1 MIELKNVARSYKSGH
16 TEEWVLRR
24 IGLTIREE
32 DFVTIM
38 GPSGAGKSSLLDIL
52 ALLDDGWKGEYRFG
66 DIAVRTLNRRQRSDR
81 IGGQVSDIP
90 DRCIGAKSMKSH
102 SSRSVVLRLQAVAAI
117 LLVQVSLAFAAAPPQ
132 SQSAPQNS
140 TASQPAPEAPAPAAV
155 PASPGTA
162 AASPPT
168 LARQMQ
174 QSRLEA
180 GTPQR
185 PFHVELPHSHSPLAP
200 YKPSEAPPLDLTN
213 SPRLQNLI
221 RDGKLYISLRDAIA
235 LAIEN
240 NLDLAWFRYN
250 FPIAQTDYART
261 KAGGSVNGVDTG
273 IVQSS
278 TEGGFAGSN
287 TGTAGAGSGS
297 AAAGAGGLVTSTLG
311 AGTAVASFD
320 PYLNFKGFADHDV
333 TEEGNAFQNG
343 VLIFKQN
350 TIEAL
355 ANFSQNFPMGTALT
369 VNFDGQRFANNSPY
383 EAVNPTLYSNFQVI
397 LTQQLLA
404 GFGISTNERYMHIA
418 KKNLRI
424 TDLAFRAQVIAT
436 ITQVENIYWDLVNAY
451 QDEQVKER
459 SLAFAQRTLDDDRK
473 QLQLQA
479 IPALQV
485 SRDES
490 DVAASEG
497 DLTVSRATL
506 RLNELLIE
514 NALTKTDD
522 AAIDEMPVVP
532 LDRAGPPDANASRS
546 IDDLIA
552 EAEKNR
558 PDVTQD
564 ELAMQ
569 VAEMSLKSIRSELL
583 PSLNVYGFYEGA
595 GIAGPKNPNCGLGTV
610 ECTSDLPTGFGSMF
624 QNTFNYSSPEYQ
636 FGMNLSI
643 NLRNRVAKADQ
654 FRASLEFRQRQIAFE
669 EQKKSIRFDVRNS
682 LFAFQQ
688 AQARVDAATKSRDLA
703 QHTFDVTQQEQQL
716 GARSSSDTLAAEHDL
731 SIAES
736 LLVAAQTA
744 SEKAKVDIDRA
755 TGETLDQ
762 TGVSIDDAKMGVVSH
777 QPY

>member
-1 MIELKNVARSYKSGH
+1 M
-16 TEEWVLRR
+16 
-24 IGLTIREE
+24 
-32 DFVTIM
+32 
-38 GPSGAGKSSLLDIL
+38 
-52 ALLDDGWKGEYRFG
+52 
-66 DIAVRTLNRRQRSDR
+66 
-81 IGGQVSDIP
+81 QVN
-90 DRCIGAKSMKSH
+90 
-102 SSRSVVLRLQAVAAI
+102 LAVAAE
-117 LLVQVSLAFAAAPPQ
+117 PPQ
-132 SQSAPQNS
+132 TQPAPANSQA
-140 TASQPAPEAPAPAAV
+140 QPAPEAPAPATNGV
-155 PASPGTA
+155 PAP
-162 AASPPT
+162 PPT
-168 LARQMQ
+168 LAQQMQ
-174 QSRLEA
+174 QTQLEA
-180 GTPQR
+180 ITPQR
-185 PFHVELPHSHSPLAP
+185 PFHVDLPHSHNPLAP
-200 YKPSEAPPLDLTN
+200 YRPSDAPPLDLTN
-213 SPRLQNLI
+213 SPRLENLI
-221 RDGKLYISLRDAIA
+221 RDGKLYISMRDAIA

-240 NLDLAWFRYN
+240 NLDLAYFRYN

-261 KAGGSVNGVDTG
+261 KAGGSVNGVNTG

-278 TEGGFAGSN
+278 TQGGFAASN
-287 TGTAGAGSGS
+287 TGSAGASSGS

-311 AGTAVASFD
+311 AGTAVSSFD
-320 PYLNFKGFADHDV
+320 PYLNFKGFGDHDV

-343 VLIFKQN
+343 VPIFKQN

-355 ANFSQNFPMGTALT
+355 ANFSQNFPMGTGLT
-369 VNFDGQRFANNSPY
+369 VNYEGQRFANNSPH
-383 EAVNPTLYSNFQVI
+383 EAINPTLYSNFQVI

-418 KKNLRI
+418 KKNLQI

-459 SLAFAQRTLDDDRK
+459 SLAFAQRTLQDDQK

-479 IPALQV
+479 IPAMQV
-485 SRDES
+485 DKDES
-490 DVAASEG
+490 DVATSEG

-506 RLNELLIE
+506 RLNELLIK

-532 LDRAGPPDANASRS
+532 IDRAGPPDPNASKS

-552 EAEKNR
+552 DAEKNR

-583 PSLNVYGFYEGA
+583 PTLNVYGFYAGA
-595 GIAGPKNPNCGLGTV
+595 GIAGPANPNCNLGAA
-610 ECTSDLPTGFGSMF
+610 ECASDLPTGFGSMF

-654 FRASLEFRQRQIAFE
+654 FRASLEFRQRQITFE

-682 LFAFQQ
+682 LFALQQ
-688 AQARVDAATKSRDLA
+688 AQARVDAATKARDLA
-703 QHTFDVTQQEQQL
+703 QHTFDVTQQERQL
-716 GARSSSDTLAAEHDL
+716 GAKSSSDTLAAEHDL

-755 TGETLDQ
+755 TGETLQQ

-777 QPY
+777 QP